1 MAPRYNADSTS
12 QLFVIR
18 ALTIDTKQP
27 SYNHHAKRAA
37 VFHQPHPDLKTGAN
51 WHHAERMLPQMVFA
65 PALVESFLQ
74 MQKAGVKTKL

>member
-1 MAPRYNADSTS
+1 
-12 QLFVIR
+12 LFAIR
-18 ALTIDTKQP
+18 ALTIVPKQP
-27 SYNHHAKRAA
+27 LYKLDEKCAA